1 MKKAMTVVMA
11 PILPFRAKREKF
23 GVAVPPETNEPM
35 TRPAPPMTVSVPL
48 DFANWSIIVPSPR
61 ETAMTMA
68 IVPRMATSGTAM

>member
-11 PILPFRAKREKF
+11 PILPFRAKREEIRGRRAAGDKR
-23 GVAVPPETNEPM
+23 ADDQ
-35 TRPAPPMTVSVPL
+35 TRAADDGQRAA
-48 DFANWSIIVPSPR
+48 DFANWSMIVPSPR